1 MNAVGFLLRHAVFAT
16 RHYAVL
22 CDKRID
28 VASRQLARLASRGVL
43 VRLTRGV
50 WSQPAHPRF
59 TPFAAVPLL
68 LGNEQGYV
76 SFLSAMHL
84 HGLLAQ
90 IPGSVQ
96 VATTGH
102 ARSLVTPVAR
112 YEFLSIQPSMMMEGI
127 DVSTTEPPYNVA
139 TAAKALLDALYI
151 ATRKGRRFASLPEL
165 DMVEVD
171 AGQLRAFLRRQVR
184 STPIR
189 RAMEARLAA
198 LRAYSSPT
206 ARAAAPSAKP
216 NTPSRHVRQS
226 KQR

>member
-1 MNAVGFLLRHAVFAT
+1 MNGVGFLLRHAVFTT

-22 CDKRID
+22 CDSRID

-50 WSQPAHPRF
+50 WSQPEHPRF
-59 TPFAAVPLL
+59 TPFAAVPWL

-84 HGLLAQ
+84 HGLIAQ

-102 ARSLVTPVAR
+102 ARCLATPVAR
-112 YEFLSIQPSMMMEGI
+112 YEFLQIQPSMMVEGMGA
-127 DVSTTEPPYNVA
+127 SATEPPYNLA
-139 TAAKALLDALYI
+139 TPPKALLDTLYM
-151 ATRKGRRFASLPEL
+151 ATRRGRRFASLPEVDL
-165 DMVEVD
+165 DEVD
-171 AGQLRAFLRRQVR
+171 VPDLRRLIRRQVC

-189 RAMEARLAA
+189 RAIKARLAT
-198 LRAYSSPT
+198 L
-206 ARAAAPSAKP
+206 
-216 NTPSRHVRQS
+216 
-226 KQR
+226 